1 MTEALAR
8 IPRRAPPGGRT
19 AARKPLIVASAILG
33 NMLAVGIGL
42 GSFGLFLE
50 PVSAELGIRMTGMG
64 LGHASGQITSA
75 LGALLL
81 GWWLLQRWLR
91 PVLLG
96 GVVCMALG
104 LLAISSA
111 QAGWQAALAYM
122 AIFSVGTL
130 CAGPTV
136 TSVLVT
142 NWYDAGRGRAL
153 GMASAGT
160 TLGSALLPPIAA
172 FLIERYGWREALALL
187 AIGVASLL
195 PIFWLWVAARPQD
208 LEGAAAAPRSSGA
221 APPAE
226 RLELGSALRDARI
239 WLIAGVFGLAF
250 AAGGVMLIFLPAYA
264 TKLGFSLQAGAWVM
278 TARALSGALGKVVF
292 GSLSDR
298 IDRRWL
304 LGGMFAASAILLE
317 LFLHSRNAWEF
328 AFLGG
333 AIGFMSAPLLPL
345 QQVVVG
351 AVFGREAY
359 AQVLGLLN
367 LMRLPLGLASAPL
380 FGWILDTTAY
390 DYTTAFRVLVGAFA
404 TSALLLP
411 LVRVPAPER
420 YAA

>member
-1 MTEALAR
+1 MTEALAS
-8 IPRRAPPGGRT
+8 PRAT
-19 AARKPLIVASAILG
+19 ARKPLIVASAMLG
-33 NMLAVGIGL
+33 NMLAVGIGI

-50 PVSAELGIRMTGMG
+50 PVSAELGIRKTGMG
-64 LGHASGQITSA
+64 LGHASGQITNA

-96 GVVCMALG
+96 GVLCMVLG
-104 LLAISSA
+104 LIAISNA
-111 QAGWQAALAYM
+111 QTGWQAALAYM
-122 AIFSVGTL
+122 AVFSLGTL

-142 NWYDAGRGRAL
+142 NWYEADRGRAL
-153 GMASAGT
+153 GTASSGT
-160 TLGSALLPPIAA
+160 TLGSALFPPIAA
-172 FLIERYGWREALALL
+172 FLIERYGWREAMALL

-208 LEGAAAAPRSSGA
+208 LEGATAARAPGA
-221 APPAE
+221 APQAE

-239 WLIAGVFGLAF
+239 WLIALLFGLAF
-250 AAGGVMLIFLPAYA
+250 AAGQVMLIFMPAYA
-264 TKLGFSLQAGAWVM
+264 MKLGFSLQAGAWVM

-292 GSLSDR
+292 GWLSDR
-298 IDRRWL
+298 LDRRWL

-317 LFLHSRNAWEF
+317 LFLHSRTAWEF

-345 QQVVVG
+345 QQVVIG
-351 AVFGREAY
+351 AVFGRDAY
-359 AQVLGLLN
+359 AQVQGLFN

-380 FGWILDTTAY
+380 FGFILDSTGD
-390 DYTTAFRVLVGAFA
+390 DYALGFRVFVGAFA
-404 TSALLLP
+404 LSALLLP
-411 LVRVPAPER
+411 LVHVPAPER
-420 YAA
+420 RIA